1 MSPKCKIIL
10 SDLHLGAGCW
20 ADGNRADENR
30 ADGNRLEDFD
40 SDDDFY
46 ALMQALV
53 AESEHAQCEMEL
65 ILAGDAFEFLQVPAL
80 RDVASFDPA
89 ARYAVSDY
97 APSSEAASAA
107 KMALIVAG
115 HARFFAGLRAFIL
128 AAPPYRRVTFI
139 KGNHDVNL
147 HWPEVQRVLR
157 VALGAHSG
165 PRAACVAFEERRITR
180 EGIYVEHGH
189 QYAER
194 ANRFPD
200 FEEPHD
206 LAHPDQLHLPPGSAF
221 VLGFFNNLERQYYW
235 MDGVKPITALIWYA
249 FALDFGLAVRAL
261 YALLR
266 ELPSLTWGNLQA
278 EWGVSTYLETHEQL
292 MAELEALDDAKRIQ
306 ALERD
311 LSGLRDFYRRA
322 AYALALY
329 GVPSR
334 VAEAPAAE
342 GLRDYAVLPRALA
355 EEKAQRAALAEVAAQ
370 KVAQERVKVVVFGH
384 THEAL
389 QLPLA
394 GDAVYLNCGTWTWVR
409 DFSGEDYAAWKRL
422 FKNPEQFTRAR
433 RLSYV
438 RVDYDAQGQPSAQL
452 LAYQR
457 PERQR
462 QPLWQGLLR
471 RWLGR
476 RR

>member
-1 MSPKCKIIL
+1 MTLKCKIIL
-10 SDLHLGAGCW
+10 SDLHLGAGRRTE
-20 ADGNRADENR
+20 GNRADE
-30 ADGNRLEDFD
+30 NRLEDFD

-46 ALMQALV
+46 ALLQALV
-53 AESEHAQCEMEL
+53 TESERTQSEMEL

-80 RDVASFDPA
+80 RDVASFDPTA
-89 ARYAVSDY
+89 PYAVSDY

-107 KMALIVAG
+107 KMALIIAG
-115 HARFFAGLRAFIL
+115 HTRFFAGLRAFIL

-147 HWPEVQRVLR
+147 HWAEVQRLLR
-157 VALGAHSG
+157 VALGANSG
-165 PRAACVAFEERRITR
+165 PRAARVTFEERRITR

-206 LAHPDQLHLPPGSAF
+206 LARPEQLHLPSGSAF
-221 VLGFFNNLERQYYW
+221 VLSFFNNLERQHYW
-235 MDGVKPITALIWYA
+235 MDGVKPITALIWYT

-266 ELPSLTWGNLQA
+266 ELPSLTWGNLPA

-292 MAELEALDDAKRIQ
+292 VAELEALDDAKRIQ

-329 GVPSR
+329 G
-334 VAEAPAAE
+334 APASSAETPSAE

-370 KVAQERVKVVVFGH
+370 KVAQEKVKVVVFGH

-389 QLPLA
+389 QLPLE
-394 GDAVYLNCGTWTWVR
+394 GGAVYLNCGTWTWVR
-409 DFSGEDYAAWKRL
+409 DFSGEDFSAWKRL
-422 FKNPEQFTRAR
+422 FKNPEQFTHAR
-433 RLSYV
+433 HLSYV

-452 LAYQR
+452 LTYQR
-457 PERQR
+457 AERQR
-462 QPLWQGLLR
+462 KPLWPGLLR
-471 RWLGR
+471 GWLGR
-476 RR
+476 RHG